1 MKEKPM
7 LLPNGTVFA
16 IVDGENFELYRNTGA
31 EAEPRLAAMDV
42 PELEATN
49 FSAGARRL
57 DGPTRHQARTGDG
70 SNDAL
75 DESAHVAAV
84 TGWLNSQVLSRE
96 IDQLVVVADPRS
108 LGEMRRHYHKQLKDV
123 LVAEVPKNLAGR
135 PAQEITRILHG

>member
-1 MKEKPM
+1 M

-84 TGWLNSQVLSRE
+84 TGWLNGQVLSHE

>member
-1 MKEKPM
+1 M